1 MKGSHVHGQNNQQT
15 PSKFSVIEGDG
26 IPSVQDILGARNL
39 NGKRG
44 LVIGMGLGGIAQGCV
59 TVLSA
64 FGAQIAVASINSK
77 VLAKCEELIDSME
90 WNVPIRLTC
99 DVSKPHDIDILFSSL
114 RSAGWESLDFVV
126 FSCAGAP
133 KDEIK
138 QPLLHATREGLV
150 TALNISA
157 FPVIEIARNC
167 SEIMTNGGTVVS
179 LGYLGEERVVQ
190 GYDYMGSVKSF
201 LRTSL
206 NYLAAELGHKNIRF
220 HDVSPGPIMTRAASG
235 LPGFDKLKDSSENA
249 GMLPG
254 QVTIYDVGQTVAF
267 YVSDAACHMTAETV
281 HVDLGTHAMAFTQD
295 HHSETVAS
303 NTVAGKE
310 KSAVAA

>member
-1 MKGSHVHGQNNQQT
+1 MHGQNNQQT
-15 PSKFSVIEGDG
+15 TSKFSLIEGDG
-26 IPSVQDILGARNL
+26 IPSVEELVGARNL

-59 TVLSA
+59 AVLSA

-77 VLAKCEELIDSME
+77 VLSKCEELIDSME

-99 DVSKPHDIDILFSSL
+99 DVSKPGDIDILFSGL

-138 QPLLHATREGLV
+138 QPLLNATREGLV

-167 SEIMTNGGTVVS
+167 SEMMTNGGTVVS
-179 LGYLGEERVVQ
+179 LGYLGEERVVE

-235 LPGFDKLKDSSENA
+235 LPGFEKLKSSSEGA
-249 GMLPG
+249 GMIPG
-254 QVTIYDVGQTVAF
+254 VVTIYDVGQTVAF

-281 HVDLGTHAMAFTQD
+281 HVDLGTHAMAFTQE
-295 HHSETVAS
+295 HHNSESLTAVTAS
-303 NTVAGKE
+303 GKE
-310 KSAVAA
+310 KTAKAA